1 MTVADLVVPSQL
13 EEWERPARL
22 SEVLPVS
29 SRTPAEKAL
38 ELGRLARLEAM
49 IAAYRVDLVAS
60 LAGDRPAVFDPQP
73 GTPGAAATADVMLPE
88 GVSEF
93 FADELAQV
101 LNCSRSAASVLID
114 QAVTLVGKLPG
125 TWAALADGRL
135 DWPRA
140 RAIAHELGWKA
151 RSTDPLVIAA
161 VEAAVLPTA
170 MELSVRQLTAV
181 VRRELTARDAAAAE
195 VRRRDA
201 EAAAD
206 VTVRPACDGMAE
218 LVARMPQ
225 PLAAAVRDTLTTHAR
240 AAKAA
245 GDDRPLG
252 VLRVGVLADLT
263 LRPWDEDRDPVS
275 AQLTIT
281 APLDALR
288 PTRTPARAAPLDLL
302 SPPGPDTAGAGAVL
316 VRPGSV
322 PAPTAVVGGQP
333 ITAGHVRE
341 LLIQLDAVC
350 PGGLQAP
357 TGGSLTVAIT
367 DPDGTLRATA
377 SRREL
382 ESIARRGCLT
392 HDQPPGRKRRRRRQ
406 PHEGEDA
413 AESAGSVDLAES
425 VDGALGGAPPG
436 ACDCP
441 VLDRPPPFDRYEPTP
456 AQRRWVQTR
465 DRTCRHPGCS
475 NRAGWADLDHVES
488 YACGGPTACENLC
501 CLCRRHHRLKTHAR
515 GWRYEMTADGVL
527 TVTTPSGVTRT
538 TRPPGHSP
546 SDRDPADRRPADRH
560 PDHRPAD
567 PTRSRLPV
575 TGARVL
581 TAPPGPPP
589 PAPDP
594 AEDPPPF

>member
-1 MTVADLVVPSQL
+1 
-13 EEWERPARL
+13 
-22 SEVLPVS
+22 
-29 SRTPAEKAL
+29 
-38 ELGRLARLEAM
+38 
-49 IAAYRVDLVAS
+49 
-60 LAGDRPAVFDPQP
+60 
-73 GTPGAAATADVMLPE
+73 
-88 GVSEF
+88 
-93 FADELAQV
+93 
-101 LNCSRSAASVLID
+101 SRSAASVLID

-140 RAIAHELGWKA
+140 RAVAHELGWKA
-151 RSTDPLVIAA
+151 RFTDPLVLAA

-195 VRRRDA
+195 ARRRDA

-206 VTVRPACDGMAE
+206 VTVRPAGDGMAE

-225 PLAAAVRDTLTTHAR
+225 PLAAAVRDTLTGHAR
-240 AAKAA
+240 AVKAA

-252 VLRVGVLADLT
+252 VLRVGALADLT
-263 LRPWDEDRDPVS
+263 VRPWDDTRDPVS
-275 AQLTIT
+275 AQLTVT

-288 PTRTPARAAPLDLL
+288 PTTTRAGAAPVDVLR
-302 SPPGPDTAGAGAVL
+302 SSRPGTAGAALTTPNPPGAAAPGALL

-322 PAPTAVVGGQP
+322 PAPTAVVGGEP
-333 ITAGHVRE
+333 ITAAHVRE

-382 ESIARRGCLT
+382 ESIARRGCPT

-406 PHEGEDA
+406 PHEGEDT

-425 VDGALGGAPPG
+425 VAAAPGGAPPG
-436 ACDCP
+436 TCACP
-441 VLDRPPPFDRYEPTP
+441 VLDRPPPIDRYEPTP

-488 YACGGPTACENLC
+488 YACGGPTACQNLC

-515 GWRYEMTADGVL
+515 SWRYAMTPDGVL
-527 TVTTPSGVTRT
+527 TVTTPAASPAPPDHPATPRPTRALPGCPSAAPGCSPHHRDRHHQHPTPPTTHHPSDPPRQHRYGDVCRLGIGVDRPQPGWVRART
-538 TRPPGHSP
+538 GPPG
-546 SDRDPADRRPADRH
+546 RPADARR
-560 PDHRPAD
+560 RPG
-567 PTRSRLPV
+567 RSEVAGFLRLAGGTV
-575 TGARVL
+575 S
-581 TAPPGPPP
+581 
-589 PAPDP
+589 PAPGRGP
-594 AEDPPPF
+594 AAGPRPHLPRRPRRGHRARRGRRAAGR

>member
-1 MTVADLVVPSQL
+1 
-13 EEWERPARL
+13 
-22 SEVLPVS
+22 
-29 SRTPAEKAL
+29 
-38 ELGRLARLEAM
+38 M

-60 LAGDRPAVFDPQP
+60 LAGDRPAVFDVPAGSP
-73 GTPGAAATADVMLPE
+73 GGAAADVVGPGAPE

-101 LNCSRSAASVLID
+101 LNCSRGAATALTD

-140 RAIAHELGWKA
+140 RAMAHELGWKA
-151 RSTDPLVIAA
+151 RSTDPLVLAE

-170 MELSVRQLTAV
+170 MELSVRQLIAV

-206 VTVRPACDGMAE
+206 VTVRPAGDGMAE

-225 PLAAAVRDTLTTHAR
+225 PLALAVRDTLTGHAR
-240 AAKAA
+240 AGKAA

-252 VLRVGVLADLT
+252 VLRVGALADLT
-263 LRPWDEDRDPVS
+263 LRPWNDTRDPVT

-288 PTRTPARAAPLDLL
+288 PTRTPAGAAPLDLL
-302 SPPGPDTAGAGAVL
+302 SPPGPDTASAGAVL

-322 PAPTAVVGGQP
+322 PAPTAVVGGEP

-367 DPDGTLRATA
+367 DPDGTLWATA

-382 ESIARRGCLT
+382 ESIARRGCPI
-392 HDQPPGRKRRRRRQ
+392 HDQPIGRRRRRRRQ
-406 PHEGEDA
+406 PDTAHA
-413 AESAGSVDLAES
+413 ASD
-425 VDGALGGAPPG
+425 DHPAPDTCG
-436 ACDCP
+436 CP
-441 VLDRPPPFDRYEPTP
+441 VLDRPPPIDRYEPTP

-475 NRAGWADLDHVES
+475 NRAGWADLDHVQS
-488 YACGGPTACENLC
+488 YACGGPTACQNLC
-501 CLCRRHHRLKTHAR
+501 CLCRRHHRLKTHAP
-515 GWRYEMTADGVL
+515 GWRYAMTPDGVL

-567 PTRSRLPV
+567 LTRSRLPV
-575 TGARVL
+575 SGARVL

-589 PAPDP
+589 PAPEP
-594 AEDPPPF
+594 ADDLPPF